1 MTDKIKLIV
10 IAGPTAVGKTAL
22 SIELAKAVGGEII
35 SGDAVQVYRGMDI
48 GSAKITHEEMAGVP
62 HHLIDIMNPDE
73 QYSAAHFKEMAVPL
87 IEQIHSRGRVPMIV
101 GGTGLYIQSVLYDY
115 QYQDEDSDESR
126 RLLNHYEQL
135 STDVLFRELERVDA
149 AASQTIHRNNRQ
161 RLLRALIFKQLHNQ
175 SITTQSKN
183 QTISSKYDTLLIGLN
198 MPREL
203 LYERINRRVDMMM
216 SSGLVDEVKALM
228 KAGYSDA
235 RSMRAIG
242 YKELMPYIE
251 GELTEEEAVTQL
263 KQNSRRFAKRQLT
276 WFRNQMSLDW
286 YDLTAISMADMV
298 DILTTKLKGESL

>member
-48 GSAKITHEEMAGVP
+48 GSAKITHEEMDGVP

-135 STDVLFRELERVDA
+135 STDVLFHELERVDT

-216 SSGLVDEVKALM
+216 SSDLVDEVKALM

>member
-48 GSAKITHEEMAGVP
+48 GSAKITHEEMDGVP

-87 IEQIHSRGRVPMIV
+87 IEQIHSRGSVPMIV

-135 STDVLFRELERVDA
+135 STDVLFHELERVDV

-216 SSGLVDEVKALM
+216 SSDLVDEVKALM
-228 KAGYSDA
+228 TAGYSDA

>member
-48 GSAKITHEEMAGVP
+48 GSAKITHEEMDGVP

>member
-48 GSAKITHEEMAGVP
+48 GSAKITHEEMDGVP

-135 STDVLFRELERVDA
+135 STDVLFHELERVDA

>member
-73 QYSAAHFKEMAVPL
+73 QYSAAQFKEMAIPL

-149 AASQTIHRNNRQ
+149 AASQMIHRNNRQ

-175 SITTQSKN
+175 SITTQPKN

-228 KAGYSDA
+228 TAGYSDA

>member
-1 MTDKIKLIV
+1 MTYKIKLIV

-48 GSAKITHEEMAGVP
+48 GSAKITHEEMDGVP

-73 QYSAAHFKEMAVPL
+73 QYSAAQFKEMAVPL

-228 KAGYSDA
+228 TAGYSDA

>member
-1 MTDKIKLIV
+1 MTYKIKLIV

-48 GSAKITHEEMAGVP
+48 GSAKITHEEMDGVP

-73 QYSAAHFKEMAVPL
+73 QYSAAQFKEMAVQL

-228 KAGYSDA
+228 TAGYSDA

>member
-48 GSAKITHEEMAGVP
+48 GSAKITHEEMDGVP

-216 SSGLVDEVKALM
+216 SSDLVDEVKALM

>member
-1 MTDKIKLIV
+1 
-10 IAGPTAVGKTAL
+10 
-22 SIELAKAVGGEII
+22 
-35 SGDAVQVYRGMDI
+35 MD
-48 GSAKITHEEMAGVP
+48 GVP

>member
-35 SGDAVQVYRGMDI
+35 SGDAIQVYRGMDI
-48 GSAKITHEEMAGVP
+48 GSAKITHEEMDGVP